1 MLLTDNAARR
11 TPRRLTKVLN
21 HADARQQA
29 RKALPRAIFDYVD
42 GGAEEEVT
50 LRRNGDDLAALALAA
65 RGGQWVADPKLRTT
79 CLGMELDFP
88 VLTAPC
94 GAMRLVH
101 PEGDLGVA
109 RAAATAG
116 IGYIAT
122 SASGYSLERIAQEPG
137 QKWFQAYKFSSE
149 EAMHSLVLRARA
161 AGFGGLVATMDTAV
175 AGNREKDFRNGFNYD
190 MRIDLSNA
198 VRMAPQMLPRL
209 RWVAGY
215 ALDGMP
221 FELPNTADLTV
232 DGKPM
237 NLTEM
242 TNSGR
247 ESHSPTWE
255 DIAWMRRTWQGPLV
269 LKGILSVRDARRAL
283 ELGAD
288 GIVVSNHGGRQLD
301 GAPSSISMLPQIVD
315 AVGDRMEV
323 LLDSGIRRGSD
334 VLKARALGAKAV
346 LVGRLPAYGLAIAGE
361 QGVSH
366 VLKVLRSELVRTMR
380 LLGCPSVD
388 ELDSGWLSD
397 PRTHRTQPAL
407 AESEER

>member
-1 MLLTDNAARR
+1 MLLSNQRVHR
-11 TPRRLTKVLN
+11 TPRRLAKVLN
-21 HADARQQA
+21 HTDAREQA
-29 RKALPRAIFDYVD
+29 RRALPRAIFDYVD

-50 LRRNGDDLAALALAA
+50 LRRNCDDLAALSLAA
-65 RGGQWVADPKLRTT
+65 RGGQWVADPKLRTS
-79 CLGMELDFP
+79 CLGMDLDFP

-109 RAAATAG
+109 RAAAGAG

-122 SASGYSLERIAQEPG
+122 SASGYSLERIAAEPG

-149 EAMHSLVLRARA
+149 EAMHSLVLRAST
-161 AGFGGLVATMDTAV
+161 AGFDGLVATMDTAV

-190 MRIDLSNA
+190 MRINLSNA
-198 VRMAPQMLPRL
+198 VRMAPQMVPRL

-232 DGKPM
+232 DGKPL

-247 ESHSPTWE
+247 ESHSPTWQ
-255 DIAWMRRTWQGPLV
+255 DIAWMRRNWQGPLV

-315 AVGDRMEV
+315 AVGDRLEV

-346 LVGRLPAYGLAIAGE
+346 LVGRLPAYGLAVAGE
-361 QGVSH
+361 RGVTH
-366 VLKVLRSELVRTMR
+366 VLEVLRSELVRTMR
-380 LLGCPSVD
+380 LLGCPS
-388 ELDSGWLSD
+388 LDDLDPGWLTD
-397 PRTHRTQPAL
+397 PRTTRSQPAL
-407 AESEER
+407 VESEER